1 MVGWHGLAASFDDFD
16 FERDEHVPSR
26 FRHS

>member
-1 MVGWHGLAASFDDFD
+1 VGWHGLAVSFDDFD

-26 FRHS
+26 FRQS